1 MILRPE
7 ASQRVSRALLATLAF
22 LAGLGGAASAR
33 AADTAPASATT
44 SGAPSAG
51 VSSPAA
57 SSQERWL
64 LQGLADA
71 SYFDTD
77 DGSRLLS
84 VNDGKSTGIGM
95 LRLWAA
101 GDLGGGVQAFALG
114 AVQNQPNY
122 EDGEGRATDTA
133 LEQGY
138 LRYTASGKA
147 RLLVEA
153 GRLVTPIGDFSPR
166 YLPSANP
173 LIGQPSDY
181 SVAYPEGMKVQG
193 WIGRFDM
200 MGAVVN
206 RPLSATWY
214 APVSDK
220 APRPM
225 LSAGWT
231 PIAGLRAGVFA
242 TRGTYLGSDIETSL
256 APGDAWRDFDQA
268 VAGFEAKFSRAHFDF
283 HGQYV
288 SSSYE
293 VPGLDRLA
301 RGRAYYVEPRYTFTP
316 RLFGAL
322 RWERNDYPYIAP
334 IFGTT
339 WIASNAQVSDI
350 EAGVGVNILP
360 DLTAKVS
367 YRRDFWKVQ
376 EGLEDLLP
384 DGHAFAA
391 QLVYHFDVRGL
402 IERPR

>member
-1 MILRPE
+1 MPLRP
-7 ASQRVSRALLATLAF
+7 VILALAV
-22 LAGLGGAASAR
+22 GCAAV
-33 AADTAPASATT
+33 APAAAARP
-44 SGAPSAG
+44 APSSQPTPA
-51 VSSPAA
+51 SPGATGGDTG

-64 LQGLADA
+64 FQGLADA

-84 VNDGKSTGIGM
+84 VNDGKGTGIGM

-114 AVQNQPNY
+114 AVRNEPDY
-122 EDGEGRATDTA
+122 EAGAGRATDTA

-138 LRYTASGKA
+138 LRYTAPGKA
-147 RLLVEA
+147 RLMIEA
-153 GRLVTPIGDFSPR
+153 GRLVTPVGDFSPR
-166 YLPSANP
+166 YLPSSNP

-220 APRPM
+220 DPRPM

-231 PIAGLRAGVFA
+231 PIAGLRAGLFA
-242 TRGTYLGSDIETSL
+242 TRGTYLGSDYETSL
-256 APGDAWRDFDQA
+256 APGDAWRDFNQS

-339 WIASNAQVSDI
+339 WIASNAEVSDI

-367 YRRDFWKVQ
+367 YRRDFWRVQ
-376 EGLEDLLP
+376 AGLEDLLP

>member
-1 MILRPE
+1 MVAAAVGRAIPCAAAE
-7 ASQRVSRALLATLAF
+7 APGT
-22 LAGLGGAASAR
+22 
-33 AADTAPASATT
+33 
-44 SGAPSAG
+44 PSA
-51 VSSPAA
+51 STSAQPDAAA
-57 SSQERWL
+57 SSGGSSPQERWL
-64 LQGLADA
+64 LQGLTDA
-71 SYFDTD
+71 QYFDTD
-77 DGSRLLS
+77 AGSRLLS
-84 VNDGKSTGIGM
+84 VNGGKSTGIGT

-114 AVQNQPNY
+114 AVVNQPDFEY
-122 EDGEGRATDTA
+122 GDGRVTDTS

-138 LRYTASGKA
+138 LRYTAPGKA
-147 RLLVEA
+147 RLVIEA
-153 GRLVTPIGDFSPR
+153 GRLVTPVGDFSSR
-166 YLPSANP
+166 YLPSSNP

-181 SVAYPEGMKVQG
+181 SVAYPEGLKVTG

-200 MGAVVN
+200 MASVVN
-206 RPLSATWY
+206 RPLSAAWY
-214 APVSDK
+214 APESGKD
-220 APRPM
+220 PRPM

-231 PIAGLRAGVFA
+231 PITGLRAGVFA
-242 TRGTYLGSDIETSL
+242 TRGAYLGPEYEASL
-256 APGDAWRDFDQA
+256 ASGGAWQDYHQS
-268 VAGFEAKFSRAHFDF
+268 VTGFEAKFSRAHLDF

-288 SSSYE
+288 RSSYE
-293 VPGLDRLA
+293 VPGFNRLA
-301 RGRAYYVEPRYTFTP
+301 RGQAYYVEPRYTFTP

-350 EAGVGVNILP
+350 EAGIGVNVLP

-367 YRRDFWKVQ
+367 YRRDFWSVK

-402 IERPR
+402 VQRPR